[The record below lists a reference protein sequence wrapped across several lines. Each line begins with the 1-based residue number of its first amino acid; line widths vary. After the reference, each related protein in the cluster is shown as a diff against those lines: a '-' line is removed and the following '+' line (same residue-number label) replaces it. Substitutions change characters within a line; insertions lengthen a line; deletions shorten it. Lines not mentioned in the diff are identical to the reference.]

1 MVATSAQLEKSTF
14 YDKHHK
20 LVAAWIPVR
29 DFETLHR
36 LAKANNVS
44 LAAYL
49 RAIIVDAIDEETCIA
64 QLPKH
69 TSHQVV

>member
-1 MVATSAQLEKSTF
+1 MVAAADTSKSTF

-20 LVAAWIPVR
+20 LVAAWVPMR
-29 DFETLHR
+29 DYEALHR
-36 LAKANNVS
+36 LAKANKVS

-64 QLPKH
+64 QSSAH
-69 TSHQVV
+69 VIHQVV

>member
-1 MVATSAQLEKSTF
+1 MLPADTSKSTF

-20 LVAAWIPVR
+20 LVAAWVPMR
-29 DFETLHR
+29 DFDALHK

-49 RAIIVDAIDEETCIA
+49 RAIIVDAIDEENCIA
-64 QLPKH
+64 QLAKP
-69 TSHQVV
+69 SNHQVV